1 MRPGQHNKR
10 PRGGRQNN
18 NGGGNGGGGGGGG
31 GGGRKTGHG
40 PNRTYDSNGPDVKV
54 RGTANHI
61 FEKYQQLA
69 RDAQSAG
76 DRIAAENYLQHAEH
90 YYRLMLANNLIN
102 PRGAGVP
109 AGQGGQGQLSGQGGQ
124 PDMPPFD
131 LSMANIGDDET
142 EIPEF
147 DMDSDRVNG

>member
-31 GGGRKTGHG
+31 RKTGHG
-40 PNRTYDSNGPDVKV
+40 PNRTYDSNGPDVKI
-54 RGTANHI
+54 RGTASHI
-61 FEKYQQLA
+61 YEKYQQLA

-102 PRGAGVP
+102 PRGAANGQNGGAQAP
-109 AGQGGQGQLSGQGGQ
+109 GQGVQ
-124 PDMPPFD
+124 PEMPPFD
-131 LSMANIGDDET
+131 LSLANISDDET

-147 DMDSDRVNG
+147 DLDSDRVNG

>member
-18 NGGGNGGGGGGGG
+18 GGGNGGGGGG
-31 GGGRKTGHG
+31 RKPGHG

-54 RGTANHI
+54 RGTASHI

-76 DRIAAENYLQHAEH
+76 DRVAAENYLQHAEH
-90 YYRLMLANNLIN
+90 YYRLMLANNLIA
-102 PRGAGVP
+102 PRNGAGNGQNGQQITP
-109 AGQGGQGQLSGQGGQ
+109 GQGPQ

-131 LSMANIGDDET
+131 LSLANGGEDEQDV
-142 EIPEF
+142 PDF
-147 DMDSDRVNG
+147 DLDSDRVNG

>member
-1 MRPGQHNKR
+1 MRQGQHNKR

-18 NGGGNGGGGGGGG
+18 NGSGGGGGGGG
-31 GGGRKTGHG
+31 NGGGRKSSHG
-40 PNRTYDSNGPDVKV
+40 PNRSYDSNGPDVKI
-54 RGTANHI
+54 RGTASHI

-76 DRIAAENYLQHAEH
+76 DRVAAENYLQHAEH

-102 PRGAGVP
+102 PRGNAQG
-109 AGQGGQGQLSGQGGQ
+109 AQNGQGAFPTQAPQ

-131 LSMANIGDDET
+131 LSPASAGDDEA
-142 EIPEF
+142 EIVDF
-147 DMDSDRVNG
+147 DLDGDRVNS

>member
-10 PRGGRQNN
+10 PRGGRQNSG
-18 NGGGNGGGGGGGG
+18 GGGNGGGGGGG
-31 GGGRKTGHG
+31 RKPGNG

-54 RGTANHI
+54 RGTASTV

-76 DRIAAENYLQHAEH
+76 DRVAAENYLQHAEH
-90 YYRLMLANNLIN
+90 YYRLMLANNLIAPRN
-102 PRGAGVP
+102 PPGMGAN
-109 AGQGGQGQLSGQGGQ
+109 GQ
-124 PDMPPFD
+124 PGNPGNGPQPEMPPFD
-131 LSMANIGDDET
+131 LSLANGGGNDDEG
-142 EIPEF
+142 EAPDC

>member
-1 MRPGQHNKR
+1 MRQGQHNKR

-18 NGGGNGGGGGGGG
+18 NGGGGGGGGGGG
-31 GGGRKTGHG
+31 NGGGGRKSSHG
-40 PNRTYDSNGPDVKV
+40 PNRSYDSNGPDVKV
-54 RGTANHI
+54 RGTASHI

-76 DRIAAENYLQHAEH
+76 DRVAAENYLQHAEH

-102 PRGAGVP
+102 PRGP
-109 AGQGGQGQLSGQGGQ
+109 APGAQNGQGGFPTQAPQ

-131 LSMANIGDDET
+131 LSPASAGDEDS
-142 EIPEF
+142 EIVDF
-147 DMDSDRVNG
+147 DLDGDRVNS